1 MTELKVDN
9 ITNLAGSGK
18 PNLPVQPTVGSNAAI
33 STLNTHE
40 YTSSST
46 EPSNPKNGALWWDSG
61 NDKVFVYINGE
72 FKEIELNASA
82 AAAFTW
88 GGDRGVVFGVAS
100 SYNNILYF
108 NIAGSGGGSANFGN
122 LTLSRSTPSAG
133 GSASRVVMGGGYGDA
148 SINSGRSDVIDY
160 ITPSSTG
167 NATDFGNLTAG
178 RNALQAVSN
187 GTRCLFASG
196 YTNGQGIGHANWTN
210 AIDYVT
216 IASTGNATSFGSLTT
231 YAINFGGTG
240 AGDGTRGLF
249 MGGIGTTYNYI
260 EYVTYAT
267 TGNSANFGDLI
278 HAMDRNSSCSDATRS
293 VSFGGGGGHSP
304 SDKNIEYVTTQ
315 TLGNATDFGDLSN
328 AHSSNGSMSNG
339 TIAIAQTG
347 IHMEK
352 VTIQTTGNAT
362 DFGDLLESRTGNSA
376 SSGSPS

>member
-1 MTELKVDN
+1 MSELKVDT
-9 ITNLAGSGK
+9 IVNLAGTGK
-18 PNLPVQPTVGSNAAI
+18 PNLPVSPTLGGAAI
-33 STLNTHE
+33 SAANTYS
-40 YTSSST
+40 YTSSGT
-46 EPSNPKNGALWWDSG
+46 EPSSPKNGALWWDSA
-61 NDKVFVYINGE
+61 NSKVMVYINGE
-72 FKEIELNASA
+72 FKNIELNGTYSS
-82 AAAFTW
+82 FTW

-133 GSASRVVMGGGYGDA
+133 GSASRVVMGGGYGGTD
-148 SINSGRSDVIDY
+148 NSGRSDIIDY

-216 IASTGNATSFGSLTT
+216 IASTGNATSFGSLTS
-231 YAINFGGTG
+231 YATNFGGTG

-249 MGGIGTTYNYI
+249 MGGIETTNKQI

-267 TGNSANFGDLI
+267 TGNAADFGDLI
-278 HAMDRNSSCSDATRS
+278 YAMNRNSSCSDSTRS
-293 VSFGGGGGHSP
+293 VSFGGGGSHSP
-304 SDKNIEYVTTQ
+304 ANQNIEYVTTQ
-315 TLGNATDFGDLSN
+315 TLGNATDFGNISN
-328 AHSSNGSMSNG
+328 GHSSNGSMSNG

-352 VTIQTTGNAT
+352 VTIQTTGDAT
-362 DFGDLLESRTGNSA
+362 DFGDLVESRTGNSA